1 MKVLVTGGTGF
12 IGAHSVVSLLDAG
25 HEVKLFVRSPA
36 RIAETLGALGAP
48 RVEYATGDICDA
60 EAVAKAIEGCD
71 AVLHCAAVVALAR
84 SRADEVLKTN
94 ARGAEL
100 VIGAAVDRGLDP
112 IVHVSSTS
120 ALFDPDAPRLHSDLP
135 PANAQSA
142 YGRSKAA
149 AEEFARRMQSNGAP
163 VTITYPGG
171 VAGPPA
177 GQAFGELG
185 DALEFQFKLG
195 AIMAPRT
202 AWSLIDVRDVGAIHA
217 AVMEPGRGPRR
228 YMCGGHFM
236 TMADVAA
243 TYRELTGRRFRIVN
257 VPGSVLRGMGRVMD
271 VVTRVLNVDSV
282 FTAEGMTFFTRWVP
296 TDDRHVT
303 DDLGIAFRDP
313 KQTLAD
319 AVRGLY
325 AAGRLSAAQVGKL
338 AE

>member
-12 IGAHSVVSLLDAG
+12 VGAHSVVSLLAAG
-25 HEVKLFVRSPA
+25 HEVKLLARSPA
-36 RIAETLGALGAP
+36 RIAETLGTLGVAS
-48 RVEYATGDICDA
+48 VECATGDICDA
-60 EAVAKAIEGCD
+60 DAVAQAVEGCD

-84 SRADEVLKTN
+84 SRADEVLQTN

-100 VIGAAVDRGLDP
+100 VIGTAVDRGLDP

-120 ALFDPDAPRLHSDLP
+120 ALFDPDAACLHSDLP
-135 PANAQSA
+135 PAKAQSA

-149 AEEFARRMQSNGAP
+149 AEEFARRMQSAGAP

-171 VAGPPA
+171 VAGPPS

-185 DALEFQFKLG
+185 DAIEFHFKLG
-195 AIMAPRT
+195 TILAPRA

-217 AVMEPGRGPRR
+217 ALMKPGMGPRR

-236 TMADVAA
+236 TMAEVAA
-243 TYRELTGRRFRIVN
+243 IYRELTGRRFRTVS
-257 VPGSVLRGMGRVMD
+257 VPGSALRGMGRLMD

-282 FTAEGMTFFTRWVP
+282 FTAEGMTFFTRWVR
-296 TDDRHVT
+296 TDDRRIA
-303 DDLGIAFRDP
+303 DDLSITLRDP

-325 AAGRLSAAQVGKL
+325 AAGKLSAAQVGKL